1 MHAADELRRAFE
13 AAGSVFC
20 VAARQM
26 TAALRRISKNHYWGM
41 FRNFLWYRWSAV
53 VEGVHAMMAG
63 FLRHKHYASRQ
74 PSSPPMSPM
83 EHIASTLRFR
93 AYLASHQ
100 KSPINSRIGEANLTT
115 FTRLANRAFSC
126 SRFARRVNVV
136 KFASPILL
144 LIGLFWWLA
153 R

>member
-26 TAALRRISKNHYWGM
+26 TAALRRIPKDHYWGM

-53 VEGVHAMMAG
+53 VEGVHPMMAG

-74 PSSPPMSPM
+74 PSAPRMSRL
-83 EHIASTLRFR
+83 EHMFR
-93 AYLASHQ
+93 E
-100 KSPINSRIGEANLTT
+100 IG
-115 FTRLANRAFSC
+115 
-126 SRFARRVNVV
+126 RVVRYAV
-136 KFASPILL
+136 LGCRQCLL
-144 LIGLFWWLA
+144 L
-153 R
+153 

>member
-20 VAARQM
+20 VPARQM

-63 FLRHKHYASRQ
+63 FLRHKPYVVCCLRHFGRRVKLSSLRLR
-74 PSSPPMSPM
+74 PS
-83 EHIASTLRFR
+83 
-93 AYLASHQ
+93 LATHQ
-100 KSPINSRIGEANLTT
+100 RSRIH
-115 FTRLANRAFSC
+115 S
-126 SRFARRVNVV
+126 
-136 KFASPILL
+136 
-144 LIGLFWWLA
+144 
-153 R
+153 